1 METGQQTRLD
11 ATADTLTIVQMLWS
25 IFGGT
30 YSLTHLLTLDIW
42 GLGNVHLGF
51 GITIGWAK
59 VMEWGGMKE
68 FIYIFFIIIYY
79 YNNI

>member
-1 METGQQTRLD
+1 
-11 ATADTLTIVQMLWS
+11 MLWS

-42 GLGNVHLGF
+42 GLGIVHLGF

-59 VMEWGGMKE
+59 VMEWGRNEIYYKCIYNI
-68 FIYIFFIIIYY
+68 FIIYLLYIYIIIIYY

>member
-1 METGQQTRLD
+1 MFLS
-11 ATADTLTIVQMLWS
+11 AKVQKRMQKTKYSS
-25 IFGGT
+25 IFLLACVLSA

-42 GLGNVHLGF
+42 GLGIVHLGF

-68 FIYIFFIIIYY
+68 FIYIYFIIIYY